1 MRYLSRFLIC
11 LVYSVMLVSA
21 AMVAGCS
28 SAQAPVQAAG
38 TPVTPAAGTN
48 AVLIKGFAFSPATVT
63 ISSGTA
69 IIWTNQDGATHTIV
83 SDTGAP
89 EAFSSDPLGQNGV
102 FRFTFTR
109 PGTYN
114 YHCSIHPSM
123 KGTVIVTA

>member
-1 MRYLSRFLIC
+1 MRYFSHFLIC
-11 LVYSVMLVSA
+11 LVYLVMLVSA

-28 SAQAPVQAAG
+28 SGQAPVQSVG

-48 AVLIKGFAFSPATVT
+48 AILIKGFAFSPATITVST
-63 ISSGTA
+63 GTA
-69 IIWTNQDGATHTIV
+69 ITWTNQDGAPHTIV
-83 SDTGAP
+83 SDAGAP

-102 FRFTFTR
+102 FRFTLTR